1 MMEQVPDLLTVSW
14 EIVNGGQAV
23 RLRVVGEID
32 MSTVP
37 TFEKA
42 LSSALDAKHER
53 LMIDLS
59 EVNFMDSS
67 GLNALVRARD
77 AMEDTGVEMVISGVS
92 NQVHRLFEVSGLMT
106 AFMFVHSSHE

>member
-1 MMEQVPDLLTVSW
+1 MEQRPDLLTVSR
-14 EIVNGGQAV
+14 ETADGGRAV

-67 GLNALVRARD
+67 GLNALVRARN
-77 AMEDTGVEMVISGVS
+77 AMEDTGVELVISGVS
-92 NQVHRLFEVSGLMT
+92 DQVQRLFEVSGLLT

>member
-1 MMEQVPDLLTVSW
+1 MEVPSDLLTVSR
-14 EIVNGGQAV
+14 ETADEGKAV
-23 RLRVVGEID
+23 RLRVSGEID

-37 TFEKA
+37 TFEEA
-42 LSSALDAKHER
+42 LSAALGDKPER

-67 GLNALVRARD
+67 GLNALVRARN
-77 AMEDTGVEMVISGVS
+77 ALEDTGVELVISGMSDPVR
-92 NQVHRLFEVSGLMT
+92 RLFDVSGLMT

>member
-1 MMEQVPDLLTVSW
+1 MEQVPDLLTISQ
-14 EIVNGGQAV
+14 EIVDGGQAV

-42 LSSALDAKHER
+42 LSSALDENPER

-67 GLNALVRARD
+67 GLNALVRARN
-77 AMEDTGVEMVISGVS
+77 AMEDSGVELVISGMS
-92 NQVHRLFEVSGLMT
+92 NQVRRLFEVSGLMT

>member
-1 MMEQVPDLLTVSW
+1 MEQRPDLLTVLR
-14 EIVNGGQAV
+14 ETADGGRAV

-42 LSSALDAKHER
+42 LSSALDEEPDR

-67 GLNALVRARD
+67 GLNALVRARNV
-77 AMEDTGVEMVISGVS
+77 MEDTGVQLVISGVS
-92 NQVHRLFEVSGLMT
+92 DQVRRLFEVSGLMT

>member
-1 MMEQVPDLLTVSW
+1 MEQVPDLLTVSR

-42 LSSALDAKHER
+42 LSSALDEKHER

-59 EVNFMDSS
+59 QVRFMDSS
-67 GLNALVRARD
+67 GLNALVRARNAMDD
-77 AMEDTGVEMVISGVS
+77 AGVELVISGMS
-92 NQVHRLFEVSGLMT
+92 DQVRRLFEVSGLMT
-106 AFMFVHSSHE
+106 AFLFEHSSHE

>member
-1 MMEQVPDLLTVSW
+1 
-14 EIVNGGQAV
+14 
-23 RLRVVGEID
+23 

-42 LSSALDAKHER
+42 LSSALDEEPDR

-67 GLNALVRARD
+67 GLNALVRARNV
-77 AMEDTGVEMVISGVS
+77 MEDTGVQLVISGVS
-92 NQVHRLFEVSGLMT
+92 DQVRRLFEVSGLMT